1 MASAANAGQLGNL
14 PGVTSM
20 GMGYDVNGLYASPE
34 SLLGQPL
41 FDFGGELDTIE
52 IEGRSYTFPRSMHV
66 HTYFHSDFKQDVSKE
81 IEEYREKMSQ
91 HVGVSGRYKLF
102 SASLSVDFTTTD
114 QQLTEIT
121 YSSTREAH
129 VLWYIS
135 LPGAATLRSMLRRD
149 FRDDLNNPKMPAME
163 LFKRYGPY
171 YISEAAVGGR
181 LDYSAASKTLK
192 MDSSQSL
199 STTAEMSYKALVGEI
214 KIEHGSEMEKQVNSF
229 RSNSTIRL
237 TATGGKP
244 GMTDRILHG
253 PDSQQ
258 AFSQWAESL
267 LDYATLMDFSTESL
281 QPIWALADKPE
292 RRVELEDAFPEFMK
306 QSQQSIPKVDKV
318 LLMDSRPPMVKAG
331 EDSGSGAS
339 EDLAVFNPST
349 SNGYKMVGQFGQ
361 RNHASVA
368 DGHTPIFKD
377 LFDLGVLKAPVGWQR
392 VWDDAGSGK
401 SKDYACWRAIPP
413 QGYRALGD
421 VMMLATS
428 GYNPPN
434 LPDYV
439 CVHQSLCA
447 DVQTL
452 QNRVWW
458 DKGTGARKDVSLW
471 QPGSAGA
478 VASSC
483 FVGVPN
489 YNNPPNSGDLERL
502 RGSIACVKTSAI
514 ASTQEMKSMLSQ
526 HQGMEEL
533 AAKL

>member
-41 FDFGGELDTIE
+41 FDFGGELDSIE

-102 SASLSVDFTTTD
+102 SASLNVDFSTTD
-114 QQLTEIT
+114 QKLTEIS

-129 VLWYIS
+129 VLWYIN
-135 LPGAATLRSMLRRD
+135 LPGAATLRAMLRRD
-149 FRDDLNNPKMPAME
+149 FREDLNNPKMPAME
-163 LFKRYGPY
+163 LFRRYGAY
-171 YISEAAVGGR
+171 YVSEAAVGGR
-181 LDYSAASKTLK
+181 LDYSAATKTLK
-192 MDSSQSL
+192 LDSSQSL
-199 STTAEMSYKALVGEI
+199 STSAEMSYKALVGEI
-214 KIEHGSEMEKQVNSF
+214 KVEHGSEMEKQINSF
-229 RSNSTIRL
+229 RSSSTIRL

-244 GMTDRILHG
+244 GLTDRILHG

-267 LDYATLMDFSTESL
+267 LDYATLMDFASESL
-281 QPIWALADKPE
+281 RPIWELADSAE
-292 RRVELEDAFPEFMK
+292 RRAELEDGFPEFMK
-306 QSQQSIPKVDKV
+306 KSQEPIAKVDKV
-318 LLMDSRPPMVKAG
+318 LLMDTRPPMVKAG
-331 EDSGSGAS
+331 DDSGSGAS
-339 EDLAVFNPST
+339 EDLAVFNPSA

-361 RNHASVA
+361 RNHSSVA
-368 DGHTPIFKD
+368 DGNTPIFKD

-392 VWDDAGSGK
+392 VWDDAGSSK
-401 SKDYACWRAIPP
+401 AKDYACWRAIPP

-428 GYNPPN
+428 GYTPPN

-439 CVHQSLCA
+439 CVHESLCA

-452 QNRVWW
+452 QGRIW
-458 DKGTGARKDVSLW
+458 KGKGSNARKDVALW
-471 QPGSAGA
+471 QTGA
-478 VASSC
+478 ANTVGSSC

-489 YNNPPNSGDLERL
+489 YNDPPTSSDIARL

-514 ASTQEMKSMLSQ
+514 ASTQEMKTVLSQ
-526 HQGMEEL
+526 HQGME
-533 AAKL
+533 AMMAKL